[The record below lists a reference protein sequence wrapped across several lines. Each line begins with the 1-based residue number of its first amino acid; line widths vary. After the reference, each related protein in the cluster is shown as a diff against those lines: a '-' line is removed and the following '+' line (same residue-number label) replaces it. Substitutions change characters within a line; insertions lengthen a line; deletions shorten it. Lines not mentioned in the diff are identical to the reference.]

1 MLYWFSLFI
10 KFTTTLTI
18 TSFSSVRL
26 SAIIKVSATRV
37 LSAMRLCPSLN
48 EWFFLHPDGTSH
60 QPHHV
65 LKFVVSVELELLVDD
80 VAFDEVLLENGGC
93 PTTKRCCILAIY
105 SISYGNNHIKIVIWY
120 FSNYLSLSLYSN
132 LCIFC
137 TS

>member
-48 EWFFLHPDGTSH
+48 EWFFPHPDGTSH
-60 QPHHV
+60 QSHHV

-80 VAFDEVLLENGGC
+80 VAFDEVLLENCGC
-93 PTTKRCCILAIY
+93 PTTEGRCILTIY
-105 SISYGNNHIKIVIWY
+105 SISHRDNHIKIIIR
-120 FSNYLSLSLYSN
+120 NLTNDLSLTFKSN

>member
-37 LSAMRLCPSLN
+37 LSAMRLCSSLN

-60 QPHHV
+60 QSHHV

-80 VAFDEVLLENGGC
+80 VAFDEVLLENGVC
-93 PTTKRCCILAIY
+93 PLTETSTLYGFYAIT
-105 SISYGNNHIKIVIWY
+105 YGDDNIEIV
-120 FSNYLSLSLYSN
+120 
-132 LCIFC
+132 
-137 TS
+137 

>member
-1 MLYWFSLFI
+1 MVE
-10 KFTTTLTI
+10 
-18 TSFSSVRL
+18 SVESINVVGNNIEQ
-26 SAIIKVSATRV
+26 SAIFIRSD
-37 LSAMRLCPSLN
+37 LL
-48 EWFFLHPDGTSH
+48 LHPYGTPH
-60 QPHHV
+60 QSYHV
-65 LKFVVSVELELLVDD
+65 LKLVVSVELELLVDD